1 SAPRRGPAPPIAR
14 GSGGRRVTDRAQCS
28 RPARRV
34 AARPPGFL
42 RRSLDQPGRA
52 AAESC
57 SKGGARM
64 GVRSRFRMSASSLVA
79 CAAAAA
85 QLGACG
91 GDGGSG
97 RPDPFDGDLPP
108 ILFVT
113 QVPVSGLGTVTAP
126 FGNHL
131 ATLEAVPRGGD
142 LMIRYPDGTVRNL
155 TREAGFGDAGG
166 VQGAGAVAVRGPA
179 VHWSGGRA
187 LFSMVI
193 GAATEQFRRPDVTWQ
208 IYEVTGL
215 GQDEAV
221 SIRRIEGQPEEY
233 NNVSPAYGSD

>member
-1 SAPRRGPAPPIAR
+1 
-14 GSGGRRVTDRAQCS
+14 
-28 RPARRV
+28 
-34 AARPPGFL
+34 
-42 RRSLDQPGRA
+42 
-52 AAESC
+52 
-57 SKGGARM
+57 
-64 GVRSRFRMSASSLVA
+64 
-79 CAAAAA
+79 
-85 QLGACG
+85 
-91 GDGGSG
+91 
-97 RPDPFDGDLPP
+97 P

-155 TREAGFGDAGG
+155 TREAGFGDAGEM
-166 VQGAGAVAVRGPA
+166 QGAGAIAVREPA
-179 VHWSGGRA
+179 VHWSGERA

-233 NNVSPAYGSD
+233 NNVSPAYGSDDRILFASDRPRGGEQHLYPQLDEYESQPTTVGVYRLDEASGQLDLIEHAPSGVFSLTVDTFGRVIFTKWDHLQRDQQADSIDRAASTGAITFSDESVGASAVD